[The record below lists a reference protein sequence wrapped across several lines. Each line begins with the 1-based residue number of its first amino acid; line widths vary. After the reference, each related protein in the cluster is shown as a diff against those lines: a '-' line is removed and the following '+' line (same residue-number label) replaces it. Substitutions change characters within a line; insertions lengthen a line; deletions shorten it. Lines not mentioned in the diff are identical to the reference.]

1 MAKDC
6 YMRKSNITIIKKI
19 ISKSKITDL
28 RHWNF
33 CTNCNQDIENFCRR
47 EQDQKLILIY
57 WLSSLVVSSSRCG
70 CINSEIKGTT
80 TYLKQSEEN
89 EKATKE
95 EAMRNLRFKGSM
107 RFDEG
112 NGIAGMSVFLFEIWV
127 EVQVFTGKNC
137 R

>member
-1 MAKDC
+1 MADIETAEFLIDESLLKLSVERLMFICNFLEMAKDC

-57 WLSSLVVSSSRCG
+57 
-70 CINSEIKGTT
+70 
-80 TYLKQSEEN
+80 
-89 EKATKE
+89 
-95 EAMRNLRFKGSM
+95 
-107 RFDEG
+107 
-112 NGIAGMSVFLFEIWV
+112 
-127 EVQVFTGKNC
+127 
-137 R
+137 